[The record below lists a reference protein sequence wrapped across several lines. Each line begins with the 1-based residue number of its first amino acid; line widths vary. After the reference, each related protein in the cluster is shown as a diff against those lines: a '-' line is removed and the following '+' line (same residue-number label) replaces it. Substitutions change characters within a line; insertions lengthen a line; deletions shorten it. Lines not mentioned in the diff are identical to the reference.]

1 MPFGMGPAG
10 WAYGYPYPY
19 AGGPPYSGG
28 YGWPWV
34 PLSKEQEIAMLEDQ
48 ARALEQELEGIRKR
62 LEELKK

>member
-19 AGGPPYSGG
+19 AGGSPYYGG
-28 YGWPWV
+28 YGWPWA
-34 PLSKEQEIAMLEDQ
+34 PLSKEQEIAILEDQ
-48 ARALEQELEGIRKR
+48 ARALEHELEGIRER